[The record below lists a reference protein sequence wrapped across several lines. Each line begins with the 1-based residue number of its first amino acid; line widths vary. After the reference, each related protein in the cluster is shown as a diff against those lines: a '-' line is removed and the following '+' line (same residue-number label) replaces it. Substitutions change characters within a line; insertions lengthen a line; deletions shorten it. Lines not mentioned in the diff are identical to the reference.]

1 MNAEPPSDLKRKMGK
16 EIKIIKKDDSKRFED
31 YYTFIDDTNYNIE
44 LRKVGVGKDNS
55 NLPSPSN
62 NNKKPKEYEFK
73 LRNNP
78 KNDMKSRNKSRL
90 VGGHG
95 THSHSPVYE

>member
-1 MNAEPPSDLKRKMGK
+1 MGTVSLCQSYARLL
-16 EIKIIKKDDSKRFED
+16 EISPKRFED
-31 YYTFIDDTNYNIE
+31 YYTFTDDNNNNIE
-44 LRKVGVGKDNS
+44 LRKVGVGKDDS

-78 KNDMKSRNKSRL
+78 RKDMKSRNKSRL